1 MIESWA
7 FYLLAIP
14 VVLLVGL
21 SKGGFGG
28 GLGTLAVPALALMV
42 DPRVAAG
49 ILLPILCTMDLVSL
63 WSFRGQWD
71 KANLRIMLPWAMLG
85 LVGGALTFQYMSA
98 DMMRLMIGLMALYFV
113 GHYLWG
119 KYLLQR
125 LKPQGRSRWRGG
137 FWSGVSGYVSY
148 IAHAGGPPIA
158 IYLLPQ
164 HLPKSAFVG
173 TTVLFFSVVNY
184 TKLLPYAWFGQLN
197 IGNLTTALILLPFA
211 PLGVFLGVYLHR
223 RVSDKWFYW
232 SCYGLLFVAGVK
244 LLTEGAMGLM

>member
-1 MIESWA
+1 MIEGWA

-49 ILLPILCTMDLVSL
+49 ILLPILCAMDLVSL

-125 LKPQGRSRWRGG
+125 LKPQGRSHWRGG

-244 LLTEGAMGLM
+244 LLTEGALGLM

>member
-1 MIESWA
+1 MPGWE
-7 FYLLAIP
+7 FYALAIP
-14 VVLLVGL
+14 VVLLVGM

-28 GLGTLAVPALALMV
+28 GLGTLAVPALSLMV

-63 WSFRGQWD
+63 WSFRGSWD
-71 KANLRIMLPWAMLG
+71 KANLRLMFPWAMLG
-85 LVGGALTFQYMSA
+85 LLGGMLTFQYMSA
-98 DMMRLMIGLMALYFV
+98 DTIRFIIGLMALYFV

-125 LKPQGRSRWRGG
+125 LHSQKPSAWRGG

-164 HLPKSAFVG
+164 HLPKTVFVG
-173 TTVLFFSVVNY
+173 TTVLFFGVINY

-197 IGNLTTALILLPFA
+197 PGNLSTALMLLPFA
-211 PLGVFLGVYLHR
+211 PLGVLLGVYLHKR
-223 RVSDKWFYW
+223 ISDRWFYW
-232 SCYGLLFVAGVK
+232 TCYGLLFLAGVK
-244 LLTEGAMGLM
+244 LLIEGARGLWW

>member
-1 MIESWA
+1 MIDSLA

-49 ILLPILCTMDLVSL
+49 ILLPILCSMDLVSL
-63 WSFRGQWD
+63 WSYRGRWD
-71 KANLRIMLPWAMLG
+71 KANLKIMLPWAMLG

-98 DMMRLMIGLMALYFV
+98 DMIRLMIGLMALYFV

-125 LKPQGRSRWRGG
+125 LKPQRRSHWRGG

-164 HLPKSAFVG
+164 HLPKSTFVG

-211 PLGVFLGVYLHR
+211 PIGVLLGVYLHR

-232 SCYGLLFVAGVK
+232 SCYGLLFVAGIK
-244 LLTEGAMGLM
+244 LVIEGAMGLA